1 VESLTR
7 LILPRWLAAALT
19 CIFAAVDVGAQS
31 AQEYDVKAVFLYNF
45 ATFVEWPPSAFSP
58 QETFFVIGVIG
69 DDPFGNTLENVINN
83 ERIGN
88 RPMAVRRFNRI
99 EDAGECHILFISR
112 SETDR
117 LDDIFGAIGGRPIL
131 TVADIPGFA
140 EAGGMIG
147 FANQGNRVRVIING
161 NVASRAQLSISSK
174 LLRLARV
181 IEPPPS

>member
-1 VESLTR
+1 MEPLTR
-7 LILPRWLAAALT
+7 FTLPRRLAAVLT
-19 CIFAAVDVGAQS
+19 CVVAVIHVRGQP

-58 QETFFVIGVIG
+58 PETPFVFGVIG
-69 DDPFGNTLENVINN
+69 DDPFGNTLENVIDN

-88 RPMAVRRFNRI
+88 RPMEVRRFKRI
-99 EDAGECHILFISR
+99 EDAGDCHILFISR

-117 LDDIFGAIGGRPIL
+117 LDDIFVAIGGRPIL

-147 FANQGNRVRVIING
+147 FATRENRVRVIING
-161 NVASRAQLSISSK
+161 AVANRAQLSISSK
-174 LLRLARV
+174 LLRLAHV